1 MCLIKML
8 SFGKED
14 KIVYMLQAF
23 RLYKVSRVT
32 WLDDLKMLGN
42 GLIHVSTYS
51 SKLTYTFWNLA
62 TD

>member
-23 RLYKVSRVT
+23 RLYKVSGVT
-32 WLDDLKMLGN
+32 WVDDLKMLGN
-42 GLIHVSTYS
+42 GLICTYS
-51 SKLTYTFWNLA
+51 SKLKLLEFSN
-62 TD
+62 